1 MQRIQ
6 LEAAKIVSKVV
17 RGGRNL
23 TEVLGESLRRQS
35 NLTAQERGA
44 LQDLCYGTLRY
55 YSRLAFM
62 LDSLLERRVQES
74 PLRCL
79 LLVAL
84 YQLQHTRAGQHAIVD
99 HAVRATK
106 NFNGAAS
113 GLVNAVLR
121 NFLRKQPAL
130 QEAADR
136 NEESRYA
143 YPQWWIDAL
152 KAQYGEQAAAVL
164 EAGNRHP
171 PMSLRVNARQTTTAE
186 YQALLAEQDI
196 ASRLVE
202 PGALILERP
211 LAVERLP
218 RFAEGWVSVQDA
230 GAQYAAHFLDVHDGM
245 RVLDAC
251 AAPGGKSVH
260 LLESANIEL
269 LSLDK
274 DEQRLGRVH
283 ENLLRSG
290 LNAQVVC
297 GDAAAPQ
304 DWWDGIGFQRIL
316 ADVPCSASGVVR
328 RHPDIKWLRR
338 PEDIEGFAAQQL
350 QILNALW
357 PLLARDGKLLYATCS
372 VFARENR
379 QVIDAFMAQ
388 RKDAVRFMLS
398 APGMTDGQLLPNDE
412 HDGFFYALL
421 HKQA

>member
-6 LEAAKIVSKVV
+6 HEAAKVVSKVV

-23 TEVLGESLRRQS
+23 NEVLSESLRRQAS
-35 NLTAQERGA
+35 LTPQERGA

-62 LDSLLERRVQES
+62 LDSLLERPVQES

-84 YQLQHTRAGQHAIVD
+84 YQLQHTKAGQYVIVD
-99 HAVRATK
+99 QAVRATK
-106 NFNGAAS
+106 SINGAAS

-121 NFLRKQPAL
+121 NFLRKQLAL

-143 YPQWWIDAL
+143 YPQWWISAL
-152 KAQYGEQAAAVL
+152 KKQYGERAAAIL
-164 EAGNRHP
+164 EAGNQHP
-171 PMSLRVNARQTTTAE
+171 PMTLRVNARQTTVAE
-186 YQALLAEQDI
+186 YQGQLAEQDI
-196 ASRLVE
+196 PAHMIE
-202 PGALILERP
+202 PGALKLERP
-211 LAVERLP
+211 VGVERLP
-218 RFAEGWVSVQDA
+218 GFAEGRISVQDA
-230 GAQYAAHFLDVHDGM
+230 GAQYAARFLDVKDGM

-251 AAPGGKSVH
+251 AAPGGKTAH
-260 LLESANIEL
+260 LLESADIEL

-274 DEQRLGRVH
+274 DELRLGRVR
-283 ENLLRSG
+283 ENMQRLR
-290 LNAQVVC
+290 LNAQVAC
-297 GDAAAPQ
+297 GDAATPQ
-304 DWWDGIGFQRIL
+304 DWWDGKTFQRIL

-338 PEDIEGFAAQQL
+338 PEDIESFARQQL
-350 QILNALW
+350 HILNALW

-372 VFARENR
+372 VFARENEF
-379 QVIDAFMAQ
+379 VLDAFLEQ
-388 RKDAVRFMLS
+388 HDDAVQLGLS

-421 HKQA
+421 HKKV